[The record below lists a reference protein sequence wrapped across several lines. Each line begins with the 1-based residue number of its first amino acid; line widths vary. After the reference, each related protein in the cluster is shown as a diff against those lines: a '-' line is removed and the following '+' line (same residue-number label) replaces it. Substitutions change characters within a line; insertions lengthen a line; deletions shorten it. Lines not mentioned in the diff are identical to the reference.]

1 MRSPSGES
9 VELEGH
15 TTLAMFERSADLCP
29 DRFLTFTF
37 LDAVSIRAIWALTF
51 LRTVRHIT
59 MFYTGLDD
67 QASMRRIF
75 HILES
80 SNFIP
85 AIKGSGTWWLRKST
99 ARATLWMHER
109 RAWETE
115 RDEDLVRL
123 NLLLTL
129 LLQRLPPP
137 PANDNNRD
145 GSQDPLPV
153 IVIEA
158 AATVQRLLKVPAA

>member
-1 MRSPSGES
+1 
-9 VELEGH
+9 
-15 TTLAMFERSADLCP
+15 
-29 DRFLTFTF
+29 
-37 LDAVSIRAIWALTF
+37 
-51 LRTVRHIT
+51 

-123 NLLLTL
+123 NLLLNL

-137 PANDNNRD
+137 PANDNNRRD
-145 GSQDPLPV
+145 GSQDPLLA

-158 AATVQRLLKVPAA
+158 AATIQRLLKVPAA